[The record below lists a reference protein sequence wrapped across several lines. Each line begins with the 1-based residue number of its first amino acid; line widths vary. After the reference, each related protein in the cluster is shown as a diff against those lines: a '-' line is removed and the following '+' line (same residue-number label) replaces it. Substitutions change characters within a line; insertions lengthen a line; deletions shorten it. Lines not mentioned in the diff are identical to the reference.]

1 MIFWQS
7 DGTPAGTTAVRDLA
21 FPAGSGGQ
29 QAVPAGP
36 HLFFPAYDRATGTE
50 LWAIDAP

>member
-1 MIFWQS
+1 M
-7 DGTPAGTTAVRDLA
+7 RDLA

-29 QAVPAGP
+29 QVVPAGS